1 MPSVTRNQAKANNIT
16 LLCPPKRD
24 PLVPNISLKQFL
36 IEEKLKYQYA
46 LSMPVL
52 TRSQRKQKN
61 IKLIIPEP
69 DFKIVL

>member
-1 MPSVTRNQAKANNIT
+1 MPSVTRNQAKDNNIP

-24 PLVPNISLKQFL
+24 HLVPNISLKQFL
-36 IEEKLKYQYA
+36 IEENLKYQYA

-61 IKLIIPEP
+61 VKLIIPEP

>member
-1 MPSVTRNQAKANNIT
+1 MPAVTRNNAKANNIA
-16 LLCPPKRD
+16 LLCAPKRD

-36 IEEKLKYQYA
+36 IEEDLKYKHA

-61 IKLIIPEP
+61 VKLIIPEP